1 MPSQRV
7 LQKKA
12 EEVEEAVRLIQQF
25 RTMGVASLHKVRA
38 VQLQKLK
45 KKLAENLHLR
55 VVKNVLMERAI
66 DECKDKPGLE
76 KLKEHIKGSS
86 VFLFTNLNSFKLARL
101 LEKSRV
107 KATARGGDKASFNV
121 VVPEGNTGLPPGP
134 ILTQLGAV
142 GLPTRIK
149 AGSIWVNRDTL
160 VVKEGETISLRLAG
174 VLSKLGVKPVE
185 VGLTLK
191 ASYEG
196 GVVITEKQL
205 HLDLEQLQRSM
216 VDARLCAFNLSL
228 NAAYPTSENIVMLL
242 QISSREA
249 YELSLNAGVPTRETI
264 GDIVRKA
271 CAEASS
277 LGRYVKE

>member
-1 MPSQRV
+1 MPSQQV

-12 EEVEEAVRLIQQF
+12 EEVEEATRLIQQYG
-25 RTMGVASLHKVRA
+25 TVGVASLHKVRA

-66 DECKDKPGLE
+66 DECKDKPGLK
-76 KLKEHIKGSS
+76 KLKENIKGPS

-107 KATARGGDKASFNV
+107 KATARAGDKASFDV
-121 VVPEGNTGLPPGP
+121 IVPEGNTGLPPGP
-134 ILTQLGAV
+134 ILSQLGTV

-160 VVKEGETISLRLAG
+160 VAKEGETISLRLAE

-191 ASYEG
+191 ASYENG
-196 GVVITEKQL
+196 LVITEEQL
-205 HLDLEQLQRSM
+205 HVDLGELQQN
-216 VDARLCAFNLSL
+216 VVEARLRAFNLSL
-228 NAAYPTSENIVMLL
+228 NAAYPTSENIVMLV
-242 QISSREA
+242 QIGGREA
-249 YELSLNAGVPTRETI
+249 YGLCLNADIPTRETI
-264 GDIVRKA
+264 VDLVRKA
-271 CAEASS
+271 CTEVLS
-277 LGRYVKE
+277 LGKYVKE